1 MATLKRMTRKQLE
14 QLLFAVLHEPPIER
28 RMVGG
33 WAPDWGREWD
43 AADRL
48 DDLDLLD
55 GLIDCFVIF
64 FDCAHSDAEA
74 FEKLMQLRKELR
86 ALHRPQAMGTSGIGV
101 DLDLGLRRIIEFKFG
116 RSLELVCVVLEPR
129 TLPAS
134 PAQPPAQSVRSPV
147 TLLDPQDGRVPVG
160 RRVRFVVD

>member
-1 MATLKRMTRKQLE
+1 MTRLKRMTVKQLE
-14 QLLFAVLHEPPIER
+14 QELLALLCEPPIER
-28 RMVGG
+28 RVVGG
-33 WAPDWGREWD
+33 RAAPRWDQEWD

-64 FDCAHSDAEA
+64 LDCAHSDAEA

-86 ALHRPQAMGTSGIGV
+86 ALHRPQAMGTSSIGV

-116 RSLELVCVVLEPR
+116 RSLELVYAVLEPR
-129 TLPAS
+129 TLPVS
-134 PAQPPAQSVRSPV
+134 PAQPPAHPSAHP
-147 TLLDPQDGRVPVG
+147 
-160 RRVRFVVD
+160 